1 MLPESYETAGRDAR
15 LGFDQKGVDC
25 KGTRVLS
32 PFITT
37 KTLTTPIVVPEAVR
51 REAGL
56 QPGEQIEFKTRDAHD
71 YPLKTVTRIIKSA
84 KRHPMSRE
92 QGEALDAELMAYGA
106 QRAKK
111 AGVKERDIPRTIH
124 ESRAR
129 RRTP

>member
-1 MLPESYETAGRDAR
+1 M
-15 LGFDQKGVDC
+15 
-25 KGTRVLS
+25 
-32 PFITT
+32 T

-51 REAGL
+51 SKAGL
-56 QPGEQIEFKTRDAHD
+56 QRGEQVEFGVSVPKNRTADD
-71 YPLKTVTRIIKSA
+71 YPLETVMRIVKSA
-84 KRHPMSRE
+84 KKRPMSRE